1 MNNLKITTNSDCLL
15 QKNAITLQTKKMRLY
30 FAIILATI
38 PFLSKGSIGSDTLFL
53 KEINVTAIKSTA
65 TESDKARAKTLI
77 DRSTAERLGILS
89 AKDATAIAPN
99 FYIPDYGSRIT
110 SSIYVRGIGAR
121 IDQPVVGMN
130 IDNIP
135 LLNKDNYDFDISDI
149 ETMEIIRG
157 PQSTL
162 YGRNTMGGVINVQ
175 TISPFDYQGTRISLG
190 YGNGNSINAN
200 IGYYNKTSEQFGL
213 GATITYRHGSGFF
226 KNNFNGENCDKENSG
241 RISLK
246 TIWKPKE
253 NIAIEN
259 AASSTIVHQGGYAYE
274 YVKTGGIA
282 YNDTCFY
289 RRTSIL
295 DGLTIK
301 ANLEDVSIS
310 SITSYQFLNDNMTLD
325 QDFLPQPYFTL
336 TQKKK
341 EHGITQDLIVKSNGN
356 KKIKWLAGAF
366 AFFKRTEMDAPV
378 TFKQTGIE
386 ELIIKKPNEMNPIYP
401 IEWDSNSFVLGS
413 KFRMP
418 SYGLAAY
425 GEISIDIDK
434 FTLTAGLRIDHE
446 HTKLNYDSDCNTNY
460 TIFHVTENSKEIYKH
475 KEINIHT
482 KGSLSKSFNELLPK
496 ISVIYKIKSN
506 CHLFAN
512 LSKGYKAGGFNTQMF
527 SDVLQQELMNEMGID
542 KLYTINEIIGY
553 KPEKSWNYEIGG
565 HITLADGKIQTEAT
579 AFYIDC
585 RDQQLTVF
593 PEGTTTGRIM
603 ANAGKSRSIG
613 AEISVTARPVNRL
626 TINASYGYTN
636 AKFINFNDGQN
647 NYSGKFVPYAP
658 MNTLNASAAYSLRI
672 GDGYLRYITFDAS
685 TTCAGKIY
693 WNEKNSLHQ
702 NFYALLNAGIKLS
715 AEKASLQIW
724 AKNITGTQYST
735 FYFVSIKHEF
745 LQRGKPARFGATI
758 KINI

>member
-1 MNNLKITTNSDCLL
+1 
-15 QKNAITLQTKKMRLY
+15 MRLY
-30 FAIILATI
+30 IFLILAII
-38 PFLSKGSIGSDTLFL
+38 PFLSQGAIGSDTLSL
-53 KEINVTAIKSTA
+53 NEISVTAIKSTA
-65 TESDKARAKTLI
+65 SESNKATAKTTI
-77 DRSTAERLGILS
+77 NRMAAERLGILS

-149 ETMEIIRG
+149 ETMEIVRG

-175 TISPFDYQGTRISLG
+175 TISPFEYQGTRISLG
-190 YGNGNSINAN
+190 YGNSNSINAGV
-200 IGYYNKTSEQFGL
+200 GYYTKTSEKFGI
-213 GATITYRHGSGFF
+213 GTAISYRHSNGFF

-259 AASSTIVHQGGYAYE
+259 AASSTVVRQGGYAYE
-274 YVKTGGIA
+274 YVKTGEIA

-289 RRTSIL
+289 RRTTIL

-301 ANLEDVSIS
+301 ANLEKVSIS
-310 SITSYQFLNDNMTLD
+310 SITSYQFLDDNMTLD

-341 EHGITQDLIVKSNGN
+341 EHGVTQDVIVKNNGN
-356 KKIKWLAGAF
+356 KKFKWLAGAF
-366 AFFKRTEMDAPV
+366 AFFKNTDMDAPV
-378 TFKQTGIE
+378 TFKETGIE

-413 KFRMP
+413 KFKMP
-418 SYGLAAY
+418 AYGLAAY
-425 GEISIDIDK
+425 GEVRAEFGK
-434 FTLTAGLRIDHE
+434 FNVTAGLRIDHE
-446 HTKLNYDSDCNTNY
+446 HSKLKYNSDCNTNY
-460 TIFHVTENSKEIYKH
+460 TIYHQTGNSKEIYKH
-475 KEINIHT
+475 KNIDICT
-482 KGSLSKSFNELLPK
+482 KGKLTKSFNELLPK
-496 ISVIYKIKSN
+496 ISVIYNIN
-506 CHLFAN
+506 NRNHIFAN

-565 HITLADGKIQTEAT
+565 HFSLADGKVQTEVA

-613 AEISVTARPVNRL
+613 AEISVTARPINRL
-626 TINASYGYTN
+626 TVSASYGYTN
-636 AKFINFNDGQN
+636 AKFIDFNDGQN
-647 NYSGKFVPYAP
+647 DYSGKFVPHAP
-658 MNTLNASAAYSLRI
+658 MNTLNANAAYSLSI
-672 GDGYLRYITFDAS
+672 GSGFLRYITFDAS

-693 WNEKNSLHQ
+693 WNEQNNLHQ

-715 AEKASLQIW
+715 AEKASLQLW